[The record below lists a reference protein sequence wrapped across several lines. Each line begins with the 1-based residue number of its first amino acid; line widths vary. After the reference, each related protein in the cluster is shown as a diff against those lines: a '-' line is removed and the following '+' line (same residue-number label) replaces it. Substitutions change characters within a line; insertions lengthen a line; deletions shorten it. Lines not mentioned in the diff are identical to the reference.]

1 MAVILISKSKFT
13 KIKRNKFLGGFGM
26 ANKPVFGPAAL
37 RPGELSELP
46 TQKQESDSLSEVSG
60 LRTRTPADDPAQV
73 LPTHPIPKTK
83 ANKTEPSESPS
94 LSQAKIAT
102 KPKRHFLQKIY
113 QLQSPW
119 AWGLYYIIAIIGFF
133 MSKDA
138 GVGVSVMASV
148 LFPFAILIVEK
159 LMGRFHHTPYQ
170 LLKFLWQSVRKGHRL
185 MALLL
190 LPYGLIMLF
199 YFMAIYTVSWGLGVI
214 GIIYA
219 IIRGLKN

>member
-113 QLQSPW
+113 
-119 AWGLYYIIAIIGFF
+119 
-133 MSKDA
+133 
-138 GVGVSVMASV
+138 
-148 LFPFAILIVEK
+148 
-159 LMGRFHHTPYQ
+159 
-170 LLKFLWQSVRKGHRL
+170 
-185 MALLL
+185 
-190 LPYGLIMLF
+190 
-199 YFMAIYTVSWGLGVI
+199 
-214 GIIYA
+214 
-219 IIRGLKN
+219 